1 MPDLNVYGPEP
12 RPVQSLTIQSALPG
26 TVLADGSIIPS
37 PGQSVVVKLL
47 SDTTPNGS
55 GSLAQFGS
63 TGAAAGAWSADTSG
77 GAGFIVGVDDAV
89 DPTASPLVDPGAYTQ
104 LRILGIPGNQTTGQ
118 QRVPVILT
126 SLRDDTIGV
135 TARGVTMNNI
145 FNSWPNQNN
154 RVTGPNNIGGTPWYA
169 GQTLTT
175 PAPGDGGY
183 IYIGGNS
190 LTDYNL
196 TDPRDGSL
204 IDNANISFMTSIQIQ
219 GGGIIDNVNASGT
232 PGAPVIGGWLGQKS
246 GYGPEGFFGGGFP
259 GAPVNQLNSAMA
271 MTISNS
277 TLANFQDA
285 AVFTHPDSGNALY
298 RDWTGQTSN
307 ATPPP
312 ILRSGLKGQAVDL
325 YMYNDTIYNTMV
337 SPLSNQF
344 AVGVQVNAESSADTS
359 GESPMMATIINST
372 FNQTSHAIR
381 TTSPAFNGTNANS
394 HVNLLAMNDIFA
406 NSTNFAVA
414 LVGQAGTNAS
424 IGTNG
429 FSQIQYSLFFNNVNN
444 NNNDLP
450 TANPAD
456 VIWNT
461 NVGDFEGNVAPIF
474 GDPRFIDPAHG
485 NFGLQ
490 ANSAAIDA
498 ARSEIG
504 PLPAG
509 DMIYPTVNQQLD
521 STGGIRTDP
530 TTLPF
535 GETPGRSD
543 LFGGDINEDDPRKIV
558 TLPGSGS
565 YAFQDEWVPTLSTDP
580 SGITGP
586 ATAPGTYS
594 YVPIS
599 GQRDSLGFIRIDDA
613 GVPNTGFGKS
623 PFQDIGASEYVNLHP
638 PEVTAVTANLVN
650 QPAPVNF
657 YAVGGKSGANQ
668 TPQTINVTF
677 IEPDRSQLDQCHH
690 GAARGAGRQRCRSRA
705 HVHQPRG
712 QAVLHQ
718 RDQHAGDQPGRQR
731 AHAPD
736 RRLPDHRAGQ
746 RLAGAV
752 QPAGHRP

>member
-1 MPDLNVYGPEP
+1 M
-12 RPVQSLTIQSALPG
+12 
-26 TVLADGSIIPS
+26 
-37 PGQSVVVKLL
+37 
-47 SDTTPNGS
+47 TTP
-55 GSLAQFGS
+55 
-63 TGAAAGAWSADTSG
+63 
-77 GAGFIVGVDDAV
+77 
-89 DPTASPLVDPGAYTQ
+89 
-104 LRILGIPGNQTTGQ
+104 R
-118 QRVPVILT
+118 
-126 SLRDDTIGV
+126 
-135 TARGVTMNNI
+135 
-145 FNSWPNQNN
+145 
-154 RVTGPNNIGGTPWYA
+154 
-169 GQTLTT
+169 
-175 PAPGDGGY
+175 PGDGGY

-204 IDNANISFMTSIQIQ
+204 IDNANISFMTSIQIE

-285 AVFTHPDSGNALY
+285 AVFTHPDSANALY
-298 RDWTGQTSN
+298 RDWTGLTSN

-337 SPLSNQF
+337 SPLTNQF
-344 AVGVQVNAESSADTS
+344 AVGVQVNSESVNDTS

-381 TTSPAFNGTNANS
+381 TTSPTFNGQNPNS

-474 GDPRFIDPAHG
+474 GDPKFIDPAHG

-490 ANSAAIDA
+490 ATSAAIDA

-509 DMIYPTVNQQLD
+509 DMIFPTVNQQLD

-535 GETPGRSD
+535 G
-543 LFGGDINEDDPRKIV
+543 GDPWPQRPLRRRHQRGDPRKIV

-565 YAFQDEWVPTLSTDP
+565 YAFQDEWVPYLSTDP
-580 SGITGP
+580 NGLTGP

-623 PFQDIGASEYVNLHP
+623 PFQDIGAFEYVNLHP

-677 IEPDRSQLDQCHH
+677 SSPIDPNSINASTVQLEELGVSGAVPGPTFISLAGKLSYNRATNTLVINLGGSGLTLPTDAYRLIVQGSGSQVLSSPQGIALDGENLTNNNDPNSGVQL
-690 GAARGAGRQRCRSRA
+690 AAPLRRRLSGRQLLRQL
-705 HVHQPRG
+705 HHQ
-712 QAVLHQ
+712 H
-718 RDQHAGDQPGRQR
+718 
-731 AHAPD
+731 HAPD
-736 RRLPDHRAGQ
+736 RHQGNIPARSHQRQQYRGRLRHLHELAELYRVNHRAQSRACASG
-746 RLAGAV
+746 R
-752 QPAGHRP
+752 PDRDRRCRHRRTRCER